1 MSPSSW
7 GLSLDAAQS
16 AQRRTVIAPL
26 TGTGFRQ
33 LFFVLSLLVC
43 PFGGHRH
50 FMPLH
55 YWLKRCNCLLKFA
68 TC

>member
-7 GLSLDAAQS
+7 GLSLVKPVSPASDRYSSADGNGLPPALFRAVAA
-16 AQRRTVIAPL
+16 RM
-26 TGTGFRQ
+26 
-33 LFFVLSLLVC
+33 